1 MHSALDRKQIEE
13 LSRTKFGP
21 FFVQKGTLR
30 PETKWSS
37 QQAEPRALGSGLT
50 LLPPH
55 PLYVSR
61 EAIAH
66 SQGMF

>member
-1 MHSALDRKQIEE
+1 MCSALDREQIEG
-13 LSRTKFGP
+13 LSHTKFSP

-55 PLYVSR
+55 PLYISR